1 VTYVVDTSSLIELF
15 QKYPRGVFPNLW
27 QAFENLVDSRM
38 LVSVI
43 HMKEEL
49 RLERE
54 GDQASK
60 WALHPRVQDLFAG
73 PTAEEME
80 FLSSE
85 LASSKFRDAVP
96 DHLRSANEKA
106 DTYLIARARVSC
118 GTVVTEERYKP
129 HGTKIPTIC
138 KDYDIDCVN
147 LIGMMQ
153 RENWQF

>member
-1 VTYVVDTSSLIELF
+1 MTYVVDTSSLIELF
-15 QKYPRGVFPNLW
+15 QKYPRGVFPKLW
-27 QAFENLVDSRM
+27 QAFENLVDRRM

-43 HMKEEL
+43 QVKEEL
-49 RLERE
+49 RRERE

-60 WALHPRVQDLFAG
+60 WALHPSVRDLFAG

-96 DHLRSANEKA
+96 DYLRSAYEKA

-147 LIGMMQ
+147 LIGMMK
-153 RENWQF
+153 RENWRF